1 MAISNFYHLETE
13 DYEGGYQS
21 PLEVVRE
28 WRKRPNTRIFVS
40 KWATPEGEGEEGLLI
55 GEPIDITHL
64 ALHLIEDERE
74 RGQRRVR

>member
-1 MAISNFYHLETE
+1 MGESNYYTLKS
-13 DYEGGYQS
+13 GGNEVGFEN
-21 PLEVVRE
+21 PLEMVKA
-28 WRKRPNTRIFVS
+28 WRSSPNTRVFVS
-40 KWATPEGEGEEGLLI
+40 KWATLEAGEETLI